1 MLAGWAERLAGDD
14 WGAGAAWGALF
25 GDALC
30 RRLIMRFLLCR
41 AVLALHTGLSRAPE
55 LQPTC
60 FPTLPEARTLQ
71 QRIGETHLVV
81 HGLSLQQRMGDGAA
95 VKCIEEVLRWE
106 GNRLSC

>member
-1 MLAGWAERLAGDD
+1 MRGAQETVEGVLAGWAERLAGDD

-60 FPTLPEARTLQ
+60 FPALPEVRAPQ
-71 QRIGETHLVV
+71 ERIG
-81 HGLSLQQRMGDGAA
+81 DIA
-95 VKCIEEVLRWE
+95 VDDWRPPCNIAL
-106 GNRLSC
+106 NM

>member
-41 AVLALHTGLSRAPE
+41 AVLALHTGVSRAPE

-60 FPTLPEARTLQ
+60 FPALPEARA
-71 QRIGETHLVV
+71 
-81 HGLSLQQRMGDGAA
+81 LQQRMEGTFDRERVTVALGF
-95 VKCIEEVLRWE
+95 KC
-106 GNRLSC
+106 NRLSCYITSQHVSLCY